1 MFAMRVT
8 QHRRCE
14 VLQRCFGSTN
24 CIVTDKNHQRGQK
37 IEWIGGTKLGGRSV
51 LTYRRQYWYSSIA
64 NNTPTEALLSKRAE
78 GIHQQQKQ
86 EPSHSLTN
94 IDSFNQ
100 SSANEVSS
108 NVEQRTYHRSS
119 NSAKQITTQN
129 KSFPLVNHPQEQIRS
144 TSTNNAVKFRP
155 ETATILA
162 RSAEICDE
170 TIYPISSFA
179 YEKSNYRKFTM
190 VFHAIVTEAQRL
202 VEQKYKLTKNT
213 STRGKEDKVG
223 KSDCHETQISDTINL
238 AFQLLLRISREPWKT
253 PKDVVPLRRYYKSQ
267 FTNLLLDIWKAA
279 SLKNEPNLLSAYD
292 MAQLV
297 KEISHKHLYSHNHA
311 DQPRYDSTTIRMI
324 LQVAIHEARDDLTPS
339 MGQQPMLSE
348 LTPAVF
354 QEFTEFPSGESN
366 SDVTHAQK
374 LISKASSKK
383 LILNLY
389 NALMKAHAESND
401 SNVAATKRKM
411 FDVIEEMRSMHFIIP
426 DVITYNILLRYL
438 RISDRTSMESFQCAF
453 QMMQLDKI
461 APNMS
466 TYNEVVQLYTTNTY
480 ANQQQLGIAE
490 QYIKQMIEVILKV
503 GPVRD
508 DDESIS
514 YDVRTQY
521 FSDMTLIANCA
532 QSLMNAYVREFTKLS
547 STQQRQ
553 EIVNRAKALI
563 LLLDR
568 DHIFSGTS
576 TRKFG
581 KRLSVSLSHLH
592 NAHYCCF

>member
-1 MFAMRVT
+1 
-8 QHRRCE
+8 
-14 VLQRCFGSTN
+14 
-24 CIVTDKNHQRGQK
+24 
-37 IEWIGGTKLGGRSV
+37 
-51 LTYRRQYWYSSIA
+51 
-64 NNTPTEALLSKRAE
+64 
-78 GIHQQQKQ
+78 
-86 EPSHSLTN
+86 
-94 IDSFNQ
+94 
-100 SSANEVSS
+100 
-108 NVEQRTYHRSS
+108 
-119 NSAKQITTQN
+119 
-129 KSFPLVNHPQEQIRS
+129 
-144 TSTNNAVKFRP
+144 
-155 ETATILA
+155 
-162 RSAEICDE
+162 
-170 TIYPISSFA
+170 
-179 YEKSNYRKFTM
+179 
-190 VFHAIVTEAQRL
+190 
-202 VEQKYKLTKNT
+202 
-213 STRGKEDKVG
+213 
-223 KSDCHETQISDTINL
+223 
-238 AFQLLLRISREPWKT
+238 
-253 PKDVVPLRRYYKSQ
+253 
-267 FTNLLLDIWKAA
+267 
-279 SLKNEPNLLSAYD
+279 
-292 MAQLV
+292 
-297 KEISHKHLYSHNHA
+297 
-311 DQPRYDSTTIRMI
+311 
-324 LQVAIHEARDDLTPS
+324 
-339 MGQQPMLSE
+339 
-348 LTPAVF
+348 
-354 QEFTEFPSGESN
+354 
-366 SDVTHAQK
+366 
-374 LISKASSKK
+374 
-383 LILNLY
+383 
-389 NALMKAHAESND
+389 MKAHAESND

-453 QMMQLDKI
+453 QMMQLDMI